1 MQKTIISMLAT
12 LFLLCSG
19 TLAFAKATRTFS
31 DTMQSGEFEADGSF
45 APASGPGSYNGGF
58 GVNFGAGYTL
68 SPIDK
73 NLQARFDFSFYQ
85 FKNDFPWGTG
95 NYTRVPFT
103 VSARYYLPIVDKLR
117 VFGQAGIEMSFDTF
131 DNSANRRNNEVN
143 LGISP
148 GAGVEF
154 FVNRNISIFALGR
167 AHLISDSYFSMQFGV
182 ASYF

>member
-1 MQKTIISMLAT
+1 MKNSGIALLAA

-19 TLAFAKATRTFS
+19 TLTFAKASKTSS
-31 DTMQSGEFEADGSF
+31 DTTQSREFEVDGSF
-45 APASGPGSYNGGF
+45 APASGPGGYNGGF

-73 NLQARFDFSFYQ
+73 DLQARFDFSFYQ
-85 FKNDFPWGTG
+85 FKNDFTWGTG
-95 NYTRVPFT
+95 TYTRVPFT

-117 VFGQAGIEMSFDTF
+117 AFGQAGIEMSMDTF